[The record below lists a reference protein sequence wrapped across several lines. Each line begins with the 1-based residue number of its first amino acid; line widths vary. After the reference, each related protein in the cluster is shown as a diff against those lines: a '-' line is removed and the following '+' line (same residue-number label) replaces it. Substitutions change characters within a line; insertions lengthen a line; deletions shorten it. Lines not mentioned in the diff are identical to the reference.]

1 MGYLR
6 FLNKKSFQMVEAENM
21 SALELVES
29 LSLPFLKI
37 ARLVESYLYKV
48 EEHDIKVKYKDSMM

>member
-1 MGYLR
+1 M
-6 FLNKKSFQMVEAENM
+6 FEEENM

-48 EEHDIKVKYKDSMM
+48 EEHDIKVYNIKIR

>member
-1 MGYLR
+1 M
-6 FLNKKSFQMVEAENM
+6 FEEENM

-37 ARLVESYLYKV
+37 AKLVESYLYKV
-48 EEHDIKVKYKDSMM
+48 EEHDIKVYNIKIRWRDSIIDFCKYF